1 MRTLFYVPIIHTS
14 SDLGSLAKDVAKRGI
29 VELGQEVWNEHLKTV
44 EGFWNAILLY
54 FMYIDALGL
63 KIYQDGMVA
72 EGEIGQKIVEEGARL
87 GSKNYELV
95 ARLLKQGA
103 ILMKTEDFN
112 LVKEERDRLLTLI
125 QPSLSLWRSRPKAKS
140 VTQKLIA
147 FIKYK
152 LVKNRLLNKRD
163 RFIAQR
169 INETLNDGERG
180 VLFIGAF
187 HNVKKFLPGP
197 AVANALAES
206 ADIQIKE
213 IKDVQRVR
221 EYYRLLPFYH
231 KHKEQSQELSRYLI
245 SKVEAQI

>member
-1 MRTLFYVPIIHTS
+1 MRTLLYVPIIHTS
-14 SDLGSLAKDVAKRGI
+14 SDLGSLAKDVTERGI

-54 FMYIDALGL
+54 FMYIDELGL

-72 EGEIGQKIVEEGARL
+72 EGEIGRKIVEAGTRL

-103 ILMKTEDFN
+103 ILIKTEDFN
-112 LVKEERDRLLTLI
+112 LVKEERDRLLTLT
-125 QPSLSLWRSRPKAKS
+125 KAKS

-147 FIKYK
+147 FIKYR
-152 LVKNRLLNKRD
+152 LVKNSLLNKRD

-169 INETLNDGERG
+169 INVTLNDGERG

-187 HNVKKFLPGP
+187 HNVKNFLPG
-197 AVANALAES
+197 
-206 ADIQIKE
+206 DIQIKE
-213 IKDVQRVR
+213 IKDAQRVR

-231 KHKEQSQELSRYLI
+231 KHKEQSQELGRYLI
-245 SKVEAQI
+245 SKVEA

>member
-1 MRTLFYVPIIHTS
+1 MRTLLYVPIIHTS
-14 SDLGSLAKDVAKRGI
+14 SDLGSLAKDVTKRGI

-54 FMYIDALGL
+54 FMYIDELGL

-72 EGEIGQKIVEEGARL
+72 GGEIGQKIVEEGTRL

-103 ILMKTEDFN
+103 ILIKTEDFN
-112 LVKEERDRLLTLI
+112 LVKEERDRLLTLT
-125 QPSLSLWRSRPKAKS
+125 KAKS

-187 HNVKKFLPGP
+187 HNVKNFLPG
-197 AVANALAES
+197 
-206 ADIQIKE
+206 DIQIKE
-213 IKDVQRVR
+213 IKDAQRVR

-245 SKVEAQI
+245 SKVEA

>member
-1 MRTLFYVPIIHTS
+1 MRTLFYVPVIHTS
-14 SDLGSLAKDVAKRGI
+14 SDLGSLAKDVAERGM

-54 FMYIDALGL
+54 FMYIDELGL

-72 EGEIGQKIVEEGARL
+72 EGEIGQKIVEEGTRL

-112 LVKEERDRLLTLI
+112 LVKEERDRLLTLT
-125 QPSLSLWRSRPKAKS
+125 KAKS

-152 LVKNRLLNKRD
+152 LVKNGLLNKRD

-187 HNVKKFLPGP
+187 HNVKKFLSG
-197 AVANALAES
+197 
-206 ADIQIKE
+206 DIQIKE
-213 IKDVQRVR
+213 IKDAQRVR

-231 KHKEQSQELSRYLI
+231 KHKEQSRELSRYLI
-245 SKVEAQI
+245 SKVEA

>member
-1 MRTLFYVPIIHTS
+1 MRTLLYVPIIHTS
-14 SDLGSLAKDVAKRGI
+14 SDLGSLAKDVTERGI

-54 FMYIDALGL
+54 FMYIDELGL

-72 EGEIGQKIVEEGARL
+72 EGEIGQKIVEEGTRL

-103 ILMKTEDFN
+103 ILIKTEDFN
-112 LVKEERDRLLTLI
+112 LVKEERDRLLTLT
-125 QPSLSLWRSRPKAKS
+125 KAKS

-187 HNVKKFLPGP
+187 HNVKNFLPG
-197 AVANALAES
+197 
-206 ADIQIKE
+206 DIQIKE
-213 IKDVQRVR
+213 IKDAQRVR

-245 SKVEAQI
+245 SKVEA

>member
-29 VELGQEVWNEHLKTV
+29 VELGQEVWDEHLKTV
-44 EGFWNAILLY
+44 EGFWDAILLY
-54 FMYIDALGL
+54 FMYVDELGL

-72 EGEIGQKIVEEGARL
+72 GGEIGQKIVEEGTRL

-103 ILMKTEDFN
+103 ILIKTEDFN
-112 LVKEERDRLLTLI
+112 LVKEERDRLLTLT
-125 QPSLSLWRSRPKAKS
+125 KAKS

-187 HNVKKFLPGP
+187 HNVKNFLPG
-197 AVANALAES
+197 
-206 ADIQIKE
+206 DIQIKE
-213 IKDVQRVR
+213 IKDAQRVR

-245 SKVEAQI
+245 SKVEA